1 VKNNP
6 IMRVVAR
13 WNIPFMF
20 VFAMY
25 VQVHGEIGPGGGFQA
40 GVIMAAAFIV
50 YGMVF
55 GGEEMRRVVPR
66 KLTDV
71 GAALGVLI
79 YAGTGVYCM
88 LMGYNFLDYVAINPA
103 NPGGAEPWGMVSVEW
118 GVGITVAS
126 VMMTI
131 FNEITEGTGEPALGT
146 DTEMVE
152 SLDNNKTEIG

>member
-1 VKNNP
+1 MKNNP

-40 GVIMAAAFIV
+40 GVIMAAAFIL

-55 GGEEMRRVVPR
+55 GGAEMRRVVPR
-66 KLTDV
+66 RLTDV
-71 GAALGVLI
+71 LAALGVLI
-79 YAGTGVYCM
+79 YAATGVFSM
-88 LMGYNFLDYVAINPA
+88 LMGYSFLDHVAIWPA

-118 GVGITVAS
+118 GVGITVFA

-131 FNEITEGTGEPALGT
+131 FNEITEGTDETPAAADADLPASPT
-146 DTEMVE
+146 TNRTEAR
-152 SLDNNKTEIG
+152 